1 MALLAGVGRATI
13 TPPVGIWLMGY
24 AARDKGSVSRHDDLV
39 ATALVLSDGEVR
51 VALVTCDLIFL
62 HPTTVARIRTL
73 VHERTGIPAENV
85 MICCSHTH
93 SGPVP
98 FAGEPSPADRD
109 LRSSYVSNLVHLIV
123 GAVDEANHGLQ
134 AAAWGVG
141 RGRVA
146 IGVNR
151 REMLADGRLI
161 LGENPQGAS
170 DDELIVLRVDALDR
184 TGTSSRPLAAVANYA
199 CHAVCLSSNSYAIS
213 ADWPGVMR
221 REAEAATGAMVGFI
235 QGAGADI
242 NPAGGP
248 QDEFGSAQRLGGMVA
263 EELCRV
269 YGQISLRR
277 EVRLRMA
284 RKELHLPLGWTEDDR
299 HVSSWQAAFAEKVTA
314 ILQMP
319 ERDALA
325 YMDHRF
331 PWTAE
336 IEEGGQEG
344 VAGRRAWTVPSEVQG
359 LRMSDPQHDGCD
371 VALVGVAA
379 EPFVEIGM
387 EVKARSRA
395 GTLLAPERTP
405 VTGGVPVA
413 EGLAAQGGP
422 AAQAQRAVGHTMF
435 AGYTNGS
442 VGYLPT
448 RDAYEKGGYEVDT
461 SYLYYRL
468 PAPLAPASAG
478 MVIGEM
484 LSQIEGMAE

>member
-62 HPTTVARIRTL
+62 HPVTVARIRTL
-73 VHERTGIPAENV
+73 VCERTGIPAENV

-98 FAGEPSPADRD
+98 FAGEPSAADQD

-141 RGRVA
+141 HGRVA

-151 REMLADGRLI
+151 RETLADGQLI
-161 LGENPQGAS
+161 LGENPQGAT
-170 DDELIVLRVDALDR
+170 DDELIVLRIDGLGVPSALGVPSGPAKAGVLER
-184 TGTSSRPLAAVANYA
+184 TGAPCRPLAVVANYA

-221 REAEAATGAMVGFI
+221 REAEAATGAMVGFV

-248 QDEFGSAQRLGGMVA
+248 HDAFDSAQHLGGMVA

-269 YGQISLRR
+269 YDQVALRR
-277 EVRLRMA
+277 EVRLRTA
-284 RKELHLPLGWTEDDR
+284 RKELHLPLGWVQEDR
-299 HVSSWQAAFAEKVTA
+299 RVSSWQAAFAERAIA

-319 ERDALA
+319 ERDAMA
-325 YMDHRF
+325 YLDHRF

-336 IEEGGQEG
+336 IELGDQEG
-344 VAGRRAWTVPSEVQG
+344 VTGSRTWTIPSEVQG
-359 LRMSDPQHDGCD
+359 LRMSDPQHQARD

-387 EVKARSRA
+387 EVKARSTA
-395 GTLLAPERTP
+395 EQTELAE
-405 VTGGVPVA
+405 
-413 EGLAAQGGP
+413 QSKP
-422 AAQAQRAVGHTMF
+422 AGHTMF

-448 RDAYEKGGYEVDT
+448 PDAYEKGGYEVDT
-461 SYLYYRL
+461 SYIYYRL

-484 LSQIEGMAE
+484 LSQIQGMAE